1 MRARFVHRVAPVGK
15 VSDGRQVVMQRR
27 VRQRRQR
34 RRVDV
39 LVLREVGAGVGHRQ
53 RGHARRVDSLLF
65 LPPVEK
71 DGRDQE
77 TATTDFLSKMFPNTL
92 LIYAFC

>member
-1 MRARFVHRVAPVGK
+1 MRTRLVHRVAPVGE
-15 VSDGRQVVMQRR
+15 VPDGREVMMQRR

-53 RGHARRVDSLLF
+53 RGHARRIDSLLF
-65 LPPVEK
+65 LTPK
-71 DGRDQE
+71 MKKE
-77 TATTDFLSKMFPNTL
+77 TKMKKRPL
-92 LIYAFC
+92 QLEPIL